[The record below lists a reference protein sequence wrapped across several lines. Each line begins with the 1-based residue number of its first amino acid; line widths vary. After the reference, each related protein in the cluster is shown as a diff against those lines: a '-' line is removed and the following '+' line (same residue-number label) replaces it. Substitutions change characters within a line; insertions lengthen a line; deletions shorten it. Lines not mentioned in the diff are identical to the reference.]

1 MVVKDQK
8 RADIVQKLCKLP
20 TLSEDAKTSYDAV
33 SDRNPNPTEELI
45 QQDNAENT
53 QSQ

>member
-8 RADIVQKLCKLP
+8 RADIVKKLYKLP
-20 TLSEDAKTSYDAV
+20 TLSEDTETSYDAV

-45 QQDNAENT
+45 QQDNADSMQN
-53 QSQ
+53 Q